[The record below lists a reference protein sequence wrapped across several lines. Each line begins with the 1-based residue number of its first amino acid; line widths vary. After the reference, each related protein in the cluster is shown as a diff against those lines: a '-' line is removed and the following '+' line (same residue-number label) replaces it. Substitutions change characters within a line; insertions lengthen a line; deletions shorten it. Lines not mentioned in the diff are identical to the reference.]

1 MIRQVFP
8 LKSVWKSRR
17 RQRPR
22 FPGKNPQEELL
33 FSPWSLDEV
42 RIILRKEDFQAT
54 HALVFPFS
62 PPQGIPGLL
71 RNKRKYRTTS
81 KARPGGERKRYPF
94 AFARDSFF
102 SLFFWRSIVC
112 ALDRSSSRKGRGPL
126 SPPPLTT
133 LAMQCLSLSN
143 TPPPP
148 HLTAPSENCH

>member
-42 RIILRKEDFQAT
+42 RIILRKEVSKNDFQAT

-62 PPQGIPGLL
+62 PPQGIPSLL

-102 SLFFWRSIVC
+102 SLFLAQYCVRSRQEQFQEGKR
-112 ALDRSSSRKGRGPL
+112 APFTATTGNAMPL
-126 SPPPLTT
+126 SLEH
-133 LAMQCLSLSN
+133 
-143 TPPPP
+143 TPTASP
-148 HLTAPSENCH
+148 HGSK